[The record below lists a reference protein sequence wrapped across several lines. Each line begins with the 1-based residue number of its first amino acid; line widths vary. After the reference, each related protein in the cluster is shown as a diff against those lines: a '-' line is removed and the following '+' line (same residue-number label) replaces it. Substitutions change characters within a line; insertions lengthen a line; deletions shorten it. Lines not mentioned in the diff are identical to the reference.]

1 MTGHGMA
8 RRMLALGVAAGR
20 RAEAGRIRFVALLCA
35 TLMLSLS
42 VSTLIAAHATYQG
55 QAERGDARTPVFQ
68 EDVPGSTA
76 KALWSVAGD
85 SVPGS
90 GPFQVVFIAPL
101 TGDAPLPPGLST
113 WPRAGEAALSPGLWN
128 HPAAKDI
135 TERYGRAVATID
147 EEGLQSPDELFAYVV
162 PAAPLKGETVRPITG
177 YGPDV
182 GPVFYTVGQTD
193 YAQPKWVF
201 LSMVCFLSLLPA
213 VVLLIVATRTG
224 SHTRDRRTALVEVLG
239 ATPRNRNL
247 IVVGEALVPVS
258 AGTLLA
264 LCAVGTASFTD
275 LRLPWTGHVLVA
287 GDIRSWWW
295 AFLSVLLA
303 VAVAVLAVVVLADR
317 PGQRHTSSTR
327 VRGRS
332 RSLRPWAL
340 LCPLLLLIAV
350 RGPEL
355 FTPGTAAFVMTNWVA
370 AVGTLAT
377 LPAAVAVV
385 TGILGQHL
393 ARVGRRHGLAGLI
406 IAGRR
411 AAVHPGPVARMT
423 AGVLVAIGLLLQVV
437 AWQGQLG
444 QNSRAAQA
452 TVDRIGSTALV
463 VQPRAA
469 TAEQLKTFK
478 RDLPARVSVL
488 SLTTA
493 LKTDRLTLK
502 GACTALQGLQLDCPA
517 KPTTL
522 TKTPADPRLRELITW
537 NGGLQATVSVQQGEP
552 LTSLDGGDGFNQTVL
567 ISHDG
572 EDISAADIKRQAH
585 RAFPMGA
592 EVSTIGG
599 EWLTGSKVN
608 QLHGRWIT
616 LFGLAGIGMLAAAA
630 ALAGLAEFLRNGRA
644 LAPVTMLTGN
654 HRVFWSTAALSVLL
668 PLVLAGVVGCVVGSW
683 LAFPKTQGGAS
694 YITIGFLV
702 SCATVAA
709 ALGVVAWIWGA
720 FVSVRQ
726 ATSWRPRGE

>member
-1 MTGHGMA
+1 
-8 RRMLALGVAAGR
+8 MLAVGVAAGR
-20 RAEAGRIRFVALLCA
+20 QAEAGRIRFVALLCA
-35 TLMLSLS
+35 TLMLSL
-42 VSTLIAAHATYQG
+42 VVATLIATHATYQG
-55 QAERGDARTPVFQ
+55 QATRGDARTPVFQ

-85 SVPGS
+85 SIPGS

-101 TGDAPLPPGLST
+101 TDDAPLPPGLSA
-113 WPRAGEAALSPGLWN
+113 WPRPGEAALSPGLRN
-128 HPAAKDI
+128 HPAAKDV
-135 TERYGRAVATID
+135 TKRYGRTVATIG

-162 PAAPLKGETVRPITG
+162 PAAPLRGETVRPITG
-177 YGPDV
+177 YGPGV
-182 GPVFYTVGQTD
+182 GPVYYTVGQTD

-201 LSMVCFLSLLPA
+201 LSMVAFLGLLPA
-213 VVLLIVATRTG
+213 VVLLTVAARTG
-224 SHTRDRRTALVEVLG
+224 SHTRDRRTDLVEVLG

-247 IVVGEALVPVS
+247 IVVGEALVPVLV
-258 AGTLLA
+258 GTLLA

-275 LRLPWTGHVLVA
+275 LRLPWAGHVLVS
-287 GDIRSWWW
+287 GDIRGWLWV
-295 AFLSVLLA
+295 FLPALLA

-317 PGQRHTSSTR
+317 PGKRSTSSTR
-327 VRGRS
+327 VSGRS

-340 LCPLLLLIAV
+340 LCPVLLLIAV

-355 FTPGTAAFVMTNWVA
+355 FTPGTTAFVMTNWVA

-385 TGILGQHL
+385 TSMIGECLV
-393 ARVGRRHGLAGLI
+393 RVGRRHGLPGLV

-411 AAVHPGPVARMT
+411 AAAHPGPVARMT

-444 QNSRAAQA
+444 QSSRAAQA

-488 SLTTA
+488 SLTMA
-493 LKTDRLTLK
+493 PETDSLTLR
-502 GACTALQGLQLDCPA
+502 GSCTALQRLQLDCPTEPSA
-517 KPTTL
+517 L
-522 TKTPADPRLRELITW
+522 TKTPTDPRLRELIAW

-552 LTSLDGGDGFNQTVL
+552 LTALDDGDGFSQTVL

-572 EDISAADIKRQAH
+572 EDISAADVKRQAH
-585 RAFPMGA
+585 RVFPMGA

-599 EWLTGSKVN
+599 EWLTGSRVN

-616 LFGLAGIGMLAAAA
+616 LFGLVGIGMLAAAA

-644 LAPVTMLTGN
+644 LAPVTMLAGN
-654 HRVFWSTAALSVLL
+654 HRVFWSTAALSILL
-668 PLVLAGVVGCVVGSW
+668 PLVLAGVVGCVVGAW
-683 LAFPKTQGGAS
+683 LALPKTHGGAS
-694 YITIGFLV
+694 YITTGTLA
-702 SCATVAA
+702 SCVAVAA

-720 FVSVRQ
+720 LVSVRQ
-726 ATSWRPRGE
+726 ATGWRPRGE